1 MTGRFIAVVGPSG
14 VGKDSVMM
22 ALAAQEPRVTL
33 VRRVI
38 SRPTDAGGEDFEGV
52 TEAEFCDRRDQGDF
66 ALWWQA
72 HGLFY
77 GIPTSVDTALAAGQD
92 VLANL
97 SRGVLPQMASRFTQT
112 DILVL
117 TAPAELLAARLAMRG
132 REDALDIARRLSRA
146 DFALPNGIVAH
157 QVSNAG
163 PLAQTV
169 AAVRDALYPVS
180 LKRSI

>member
-1 MTGRFIAVVGPSG
+1 MNGRFIAVVGPSG

-22 ALAAQEPRVTL
+22 ALAAMEPRLTL
-33 VRRVI
+33 ARRVI

-52 TEAEFCDRRDQGDF
+52 TAAEFGDRRNGGAF

-77 GIPTSVDTALAAGQD
+77 GIPATVDTALAAGQD

-97 SRGVLPQMASRFTQT
+97 SRAVLPQMACRFART
-112 DILVL
+112 DILML
-117 TAPAELLAARLAMRG
+117 TAPAEVLAARLAARG
-132 REDALDIARRLSRA
+132 REDASEITRRLARA
-146 DFALPNGIVAH
+146 DFALPDGTVAH
-157 QVSNAG
+157 QISNAG

-169 AAVRDALYPVS
+169 TAVRDALYPVR